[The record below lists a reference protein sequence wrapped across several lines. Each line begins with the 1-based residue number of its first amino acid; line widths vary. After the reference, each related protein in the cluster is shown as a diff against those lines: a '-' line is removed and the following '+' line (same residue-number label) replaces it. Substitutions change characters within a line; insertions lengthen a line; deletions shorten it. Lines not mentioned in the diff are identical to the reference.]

1 VPGSTPSWPEVRRQI
16 DQSVTVLFAMV
27 VQSLR
32 GGTSALLAED
42 RERAGQLIA
51 EDRRVDQHC
60 EDLAGLIRQHLTS
73 ARDSAQLETL
83 IGVLQLVP
91 ELERSAD
98 LGEHIAQRALSG
110 LGSALNPRTRGVI
123 QSMSD
128 LGVRMWE
135 AAADAYLERSR
146 DAGFDLAEA
155 DDELDRLARELVID
169 ATASGADPGQAAE
182 MALVARFYER
192 LGDHAVNV
200 ARRVDAMLAPRRGA
214 HTTGLPFR
222 RHRFASTWLS
232 GLLARIRR
240 LRVTQSDADFFD
252 LFRAAAV
259 NALSCSE
266 ELRKM
271 VNNLDDLDSHYA
283 EVRRFERTGDQITIE
298 LQRKLDSSFVTPY
311 DREDIH
317 ILAEKLDDVVDD
329 MFAVAELMHLVQ
341 VGPPPSE
348 FPNLA
353 DVLVAMSEEMVEVI
367 DCLQSRSGER
377 YRLEKIESL
386 EREGDAVYR
395 RLIARLFSGEY
406 EALEVLKW
414 KDIVQALENALNTIE
429 DVSGVVETI
438 LVKDS

>member
-1 VPGSTPSWPEVRRQI
+1 MPTTALSWQELRQRV
-16 DQSVTVLFAMV
+16 DQSLAVLFAMV

-42 RERAGQLIA
+42 RERADQLIA

-60 EDLAGLIRQHLTS
+60 EDLTGLIREHLGS
-73 ARDSAQLETL
+73 ARDPAQLETL
-83 IGVLQLVP
+83 IGILQLVP

-110 LGSALNPRTRGVI
+110 LASTMTPRAKGVI

-128 LGVRMWE
+128 LGVKMWE
-135 AAADAYLERSR
+135 GAADAYLDHSR
-146 DAGFDLAEA
+146 DAGFDLADA
-155 DDELDRLARELVID
+155 DDELDRLSRELVAD
-169 ATASGADPGQAAE
+169 AVASGAGPGQAAE

-214 HTTGLPFR
+214 HADAIPFR
-222 RHRFASTWLS
+222 RRSYASARLS
-232 GLLARIRR
+232 SLLGRVRR
-240 LRVTQSDADFFD
+240 LRVTPSDADFFV
-252 LFRAAAV
+252 LFRAAAA
-259 NALSCSE
+259 NAKDCAE

-271 VNNLDDLDSHYA
+271 VTDLEGMDTHYG
-283 EVRRFERTGDQITIE
+283 EVRRYERTGDQITIE
-298 LQRKLDSSFVTPY
+298 LQRKLDSSFITPY

-317 ILAEKLDDVVDD
+317 TLAEKLDDVVDD
-329 MFAVAELMHLVQ
+329 MFAVAELMHLVR
-341 VGPPPSE
+341 VGHPPTE
-348 FPNLA
+348 FPDLA
-353 DVLVAMSEEMVEVI
+353 DVLVAMASEMVDVI
-367 DCLQSRSGER
+367 DCLQSRTGER

-395 RLIARLFSGEY
+395 RLMARLFSGEY
-406 EALEVLKW
+406 EAIEVLKW
-414 KDIVQALENALNTIE
+414 KDVIQALENALNTIE
-429 DVSGVVETI
+429 DVSDVVETI